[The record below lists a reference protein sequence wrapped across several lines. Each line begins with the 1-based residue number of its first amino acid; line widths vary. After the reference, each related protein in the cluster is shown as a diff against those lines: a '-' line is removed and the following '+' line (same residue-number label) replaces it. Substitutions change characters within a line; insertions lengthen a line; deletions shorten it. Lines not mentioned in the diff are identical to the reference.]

1 MQVKFQGAPLTL
13 EGNIVKVGDK
23 APDFIA
29 VDNDLKDFKF
39 SDTKGKI
46 VILSVPSLDTPVCDM
61 EIRRFNEEA
70 SKLDGVKVYAISMDL
85 PFAQSRWCAGANIKN
100 VQSISDYKDRDFG
113 KNYGAYV
120 KELGLL
126 ARAVFIVDENNDVIY
141 ADYLEEMT
149 SEPDYDKVLSMLK

>member
-113 KNYGAYV
+113 KSYGVYV

-126 ARAVFIVDENNDVIY
+126 ARAVFIIDENNEVIY

-149 SEPDYDKVLSMLK
+149 SEPDYDKVLSILK

>member
-39 SDTKGKI
+39 SDIKGKI

>member
-29 VDNDLKDFKF
+29 VDNELKDFKF
-39 SDTKGKI
+39 SDTKGKR

-70 SKLDGVKVYAISMDL
+70 SKLEGVKVYAISMDL

-100 VQSISDYKDRDFG
+100 VESISDYKDRDFG
-113 KNYGAYV
+113 KSYGVYV

-126 ARAVFIVDENNDVIY
+126 ARAVFIVDENNTVTY

-149 SEPDYDKVLSMLK
+149 NEPDYDKVLNMLK

>member
-113 KNYGAYV
+113 KSYGVYV

-126 ARAVFIVDENNDVIY
+126 ARAVFIIDENNDVIY

-149 SEPDYDKVLSMLK
+149 SEPDYDKVLSILK

>member
-61 EIRRFNEEA
+61 EIRKFNEEA

-113 KNYGAYV
+113 KSYGVYV

-126 ARAVFIVDENNDVIY
+126 ARAVFIVDENNNVTY

>member
-46 VILSVPSLDTPVCDM
+46 VLLSVPSLDTPVCDM
-61 EIRRFNEEA
+61 EIRKFNEEA

-100 VQSISDYKDRDFG
+100 VESISDYKDRDFG
-113 KNYGAYV
+113 KSYGVYV